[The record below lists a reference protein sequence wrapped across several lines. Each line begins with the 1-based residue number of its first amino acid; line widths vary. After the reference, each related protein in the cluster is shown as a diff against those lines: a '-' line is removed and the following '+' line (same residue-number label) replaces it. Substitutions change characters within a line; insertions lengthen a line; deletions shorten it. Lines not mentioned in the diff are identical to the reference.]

1 MGFWAH
7 VLCLSPL
14 LGLGVAW
21 AKSPHLLAEPMFSFF
36 VSVGFLAIE
45 PTISLYHVCYSFTSP
60 FISCYSVGLQADAPT
75 VPAHF
80 FINLLL
86 RASLA
91 HFSHLYLFWALLANI
106 PVVPAHFTTSF
117 LELPRPVYFLFTS
130 FTPMGFLLNSL
141 GFFGPIT
148 ISLILITFWA
158 YWPLSRPIEFT
169 NSFPG
174 LPRPIYF
181 FFTSFYS
188 HGLTTSLFGL
198 PQPIYLFFPSFLFLW
213 AYWPSILPFQPTEL
227 VSLFLYHFSFLT
239 FSIVGLLLLLSPLL
253 KKKGHQHLP
262 T

>member
-169 NSFPG
+169 NLFLG
-174 LPRPIYF
+174 LPRSIYF
-181 FFTSFYS
+181 FFTSFCSCGPASYQSCNFSLLGLFPYS
-188 HGLTTSLFGL
+188 FA
-198 PQPIYLFFPSFLFLW
+198 IFPFS
-213 AYWPSILPFQPTEL
+213 PS
-227 VSLFLYHFSFLT
+227 
-239 FSIVGLLLLLSPLL
+239 LLLCFFCCWALCQQWASTPPSCYFSNQQA
-253 KKKGHQHLP
+253 KNHP
-262 T
+262 